1 MSHYTRVNTRLVS
14 TQHLLQALRDMGF
27 GEVECHE
34 PAQVLYN
41 YVGEATPDRA
51 HVIVRREHLG
61 RSSNDL
67 GFRKTADGSFAAIVS
82 DFDRHRLDAVWLKE
96 LTQRYAYH
104 VARDTLTE
112 QGFDLVGEER
122 QEDGTIQLTLRRMA
136 G

>member
-1 MSHYTRVNTRLVS
+1 VSHYTRVNTRLVS
-14 TQHLLQALRDMGF
+14 AEHLIQALKDMGF
-27 GEVECHE
+27 VEVESHE

-41 YVGEATPDRA
+41 YAGEETTDRA

-61 RSSNDL
+61 RLSNDL
-67 GFRKTADGSFAAIVS
+67 GFRRAADGSFAAIIS
-82 DFDRHRLDAVWLKE
+82 DYDRNRLDAAWLKG
-96 LTQRYAYH
+96 LSQRYAYR